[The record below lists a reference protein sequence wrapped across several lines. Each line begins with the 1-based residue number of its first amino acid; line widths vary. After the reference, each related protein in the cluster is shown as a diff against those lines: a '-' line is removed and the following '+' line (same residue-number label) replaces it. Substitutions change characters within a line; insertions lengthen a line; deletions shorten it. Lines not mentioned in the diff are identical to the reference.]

1 MRYLPLILFFILP
14 LLAFPELIFGQ
25 QTLYETDLT
34 WIHYPRHIFAANE
47 WLAGRVPLWDPYED
61 TGIPLLA
68 ETQVGALYPLS
79 VIFLSPLSPSLEL
92 SLFAMLHFSL
102 AAMFTAML
110 AKSLGLSQSSAT
122 LAGLSYGFGG
132 FLMGQL
138 PNLNIMTGAVWL
150 PLILLAIR
158 QALMRRTLLAA
169 MLAGLPIALQILTAQ
184 PQMVFYSL
192 VTVISYGLYQMWKFS
207 REDAEAQRLYLG
219 MGINQPVHAGSS
231 RNLFFPLMTLAL
243 LLVAILTGLFLTAP
257 QLLPTYELQ
266 QHSVRDSARGF
277 NFLTNTSWPP
287 HMALNLILPSAFGN
301 NVLGFKGGDPFQEV
315 FIYIGFIPLMLVPF
329 SWQRRHQP
337 DVPFFMLMLLG
348 SLLLALGSYTWLYE
362 YLIQYLPVFSL
373 FRIPARWL
381 MGVNLAL
388 AILAGFGLETIRQH
402 GVSRRAWLALVS
414 LTSLLGILLIGMWM
428 FQAQLQSML
437 DPLPEFEQRLARI
450 FLERGFT
457 PQPIYQE
464 RLLLRWFL
472 PLTAPAWLMLTN
484 LLVVM
489 ILFTMYHYRRLNT
502 QNFSTML
509 ILAVSIDLVLAG
521 GTTINPL
528 KPVDWWHHL
537 SGGAEYVLEHVD
549 GYRVFPLGMG
559 SETATVS
566 HLGQYFPSV
575 YQVRSSGGHGSSLRN
590 SRYAKFLKE
599 ADPVQA
605 LQLVGARYMLTLGQM
620 GADVAATYPAVYQA
634 DDGMVYHN
642 QHPLPRA
649 FIVHQAIV
657 ADTPDEALSHF
668 QIRSVNPADT
678 VVLEN
683 EPNQNA
689 QVLDLT
695 GDALASG
702 NLSGLANSGHDH
714 EQATIS
720 NENPQQIEIQVS
732 LSQDGY
738 LVLLD
743 SFYPGW
749 QATVNGQ
756 PSPIYRANYIN
767 RAVFVPAGEHVVQ
780 FRYRPWSFRL
790 GLILAGLTWLILVG
804 LAFQQRKPR
813 HVAHASACAAQS
825 KDCVTIL
832 SVAR

>member
-1 MRYLPLILFFILP
+1 MRHLPIILFLVLP
-14 LLAFPELIFGQ
+14 FLAFPELIFGQ

-34 WIHYPRHIFAANE
+34 WIHYPRHIFATNE

-68 ETQVGALYPLS
+68 ETQVGVLYPLS
-79 VIFLSPLSPSLEL
+79 VIFLSSLSPSLEL
-92 SLFAMLHFSL
+92 SLFAMLHYSL
-102 AAMFTAML
+102 AALFTFML
-110 AKSLGLSQSSAT
+110 AKSLGLSLPSAT

-158 QALMRRTLLAA
+158 HALTRRTLLTA

-184 PQMVFYSL
+184 PQIVFYSL
-192 VTVISYGLYQMWKFS
+192 MTVIGYGLYRIVVDYRFQQHLRGQKQTS
-207 REDAEAQRLYLG
+207 QEKA
-219 MGINQPVHAGSS
+219 GISA
-231 RNLFFPLMTLAL
+231 TLIL
-243 LLVAILTGLFLTAP
+243 LIIAILTGLLLAAP

-266 QHSVRDSARGF
+266 QHSVRDTARGF

-315 FIYIGFIPLMLVPF
+315 FIYIGFIPLLLVPF
-329 SWQRRHQP
+329 SWQQRRRP
-337 DVPFFMLMLLG
+337 DVPFFVLMLLG
-348 SLLLALGSYTWLYE
+348 SLLLAFGSYTWLYE
-362 YLIQYLPVFSL
+362 YLIQYLPGFSL

-381 MGVNLAL
+381 MSVNLAL
-388 AILAGFGLETIRQH
+388 AVLAGFGLETLRQH
-402 GVSRRAWLALVS
+402 GLSRRAWLSLVS
-414 LTSLLGILLIGMWM
+414 LMGLLGIVLLGTWL
-428 FQAQLQSML
+428 FQPHLQTML
-437 DPLPEFEQRLARI
+437 DPLPEFELRLAGI
-450 FLERGFT
+450 FLDRGFS

-464 RLLLRWFL
+464 RLLLRWIL

-484 LLVVM
+484 LFVAL
-489 ILFTMYHYRRLNT
+489 ILFTMYHYRRLSANS
-502 QNFSTML
+502 FSSML
-509 ILAVSIDLVLAG
+509 IIAVSVDLVLAG
-521 GTTINPL
+521 GTTVNPL
-528 KPVDWWHHL
+528 KPVDWWHEL
-537 SGGAEYVLEHVD
+537 SGGAKYVLEHVEE
-549 GYRVFPLGMG
+549 YRVFPLGMG
-559 SETATVS
+559 SEAATVS

-590 SRYAKFLKE
+590 GRYAKFLKE

-649 FIVHQAIV
+649 FVVHQTV
-657 ADTPDEALSHF
+657 LADTPASALSHF
-668 QIRSVNPADT
+668 QSRSVNPADT

-689 QVLDLT
+689 QP
-695 GDALASG
+695 
-702 NLSGLANSGHDH
+702 LSTERSN
-714 EQATIS
+714 QADPVTPPTPVTIV
-720 NENPQQIEIQVS
+720 NEHPQLVEIQVS

-749 QATVNGQ
+749 QATVDGQ
-756 PSPIYRANYIN
+756 PSHIYRANYIN

-780 FRYRPWSFRL
+780 FQYRSWSFRF
-790 GLILAGLTWLILVG
+790 GLILAGLTWLMLAG
-804 LAFQQRKPR
+804 LIVAT
-813 HVAHASACAAQS
+813 HV
-825 KDCVTIL
+825 
-832 SVAR
+832 R